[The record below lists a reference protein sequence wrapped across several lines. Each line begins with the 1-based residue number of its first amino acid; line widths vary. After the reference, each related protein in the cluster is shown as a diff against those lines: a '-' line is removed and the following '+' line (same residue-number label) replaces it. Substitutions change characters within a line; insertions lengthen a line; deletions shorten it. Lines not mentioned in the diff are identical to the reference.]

1 LTHDKKGGFVKLL
14 LMSLSFPPF
23 AACRYGCAGC
33 CAAPIG
39 VFWIAG
45 ITGIVY
51 GLLGGPTNRF
61 GVDWE
66 FVGLG
71 VLTWLVASVWARVTI
86 AGADADKCARKTSTL
101 CSRILPG
108 ADESDPFDEVRKA
121 R

>member
-1 LTHDKKGGFVKLL
+1 MKQFLLSLFV
-14 LMSLSFPPF
+14 PPF
-23 AACRYGCAGC
+23 AAYRYGCAGC

-45 ITGIVY
+45 ITGIIY
-51 GLLGGPTNRF
+51 GLVGGPTNRF

-71 VLTWLVASVWARVTI
+71 VATWLVATIWTRVTI
-86 AGADADKCARKTSTL
+86 AGADADKCARKSSTL
-101 CSRILPG
+101 CSKIMPG

>member
-1 LTHDKKGGFVKLL
+1 LTHDKKGGFVKQFLL
-14 LMSLSFPPF
+14 SLFVPPF

-45 ITGIVY
+45 ITGIIY
-51 GLLGGPTNRF
+51 GLVGGPTNRF

-71 VLTWLVASVWARVTI
+71 VPPGWWPRSGRGSPLPAPTPTSAR
-86 AGADADKCARKTSTL
+86 ARPAPCAARS
-101 CSRILPG
+101 CPV
-108 ADESDPFDEVRKA
+108 DESDPFDEIRKA

>member
-1 LTHDKKGGFVKLL
+1 MNQFMV
-14 LMSLSFPPF
+14 SLFFPPL

-39 VFWIAG
+39 VFWLAG
-45 ITGIVY
+45 ITGMVY
-51 GLLGGPTNRF
+51 GFLGGPTNRF

-71 VLTWLVASVWARVTI
+71 VATWLVASVWARLTI
-86 AGADADKCARKTSTL
+86 LGADEDKCARRTSTICTKIMPSL
-101 CSRILPG
+101 
-108 ADESDPFDEVRKA
+108 DESDPFDEVRKA